1 MSVNLYSKGAA
12 EEVTGSCHI
21 LEINGKKYMID
32 CGMFQGKRAESDAKN
47 RNFDID
53 AKEIESVIL
62 THAHL
67 DHSGRL
73 PLLAKNGFNGTIYST
88 PATRDLADIVMQDS
102 AKIQQKDIELLKK
115 KRKANHEDVF
125 KKTPLYNEKDCV
137 KASKLFKTIPYEKEV
152 EVADNV
158 NLELFDAGHILGSSL
173 ASITIKDVE
182 KKPTFFQ
189 KLLKKEAKE
198 DLNILF
204 TGDLG
209 RPDRPIIHNPS
220 INVPS
225 PNYIIMES
233 TYGNRKHESIEFAMD
248 ELASIVNDVVAK
260 NGKLIIPCFAIE
272 RTQEVLYY
280 LHILSDQ
287 KKIPKKIP
295 IYVDSPMASNATQ
308 VFNVHQEC
316 YNDETKQSFLKK
328 GKNPFSFGQLSFVD
342 TQEESKRLDKQP
354 GPMIIISANGMM
366 EEGRVVYH
374 TAAAIEDPNN
384 TILIVGYMAENTLG
398 RKIRDGAKEVNIM
411 ETKYQVNAKVETI
424 NAFSAH
430 ADYEESTAWLKSID
444 TSKLKKIFLVHGE
457 KDAQAYLQEHLKKNG
472 FKNVEI
478 IKIGETYSLE

>member
-12 EEVTGSCHI
+12 QEVTGSCHI

-32 CGMFQGKRAESDAKN
+32 CGMFQGKRAESDTKN
-47 RNFDID
+47 RNFDIE
-53 AKEIESVIL
+53 AKEIESVFL

-73 PLLAKNGFNGTIYST
+73 PLLAKRGFDGTIYST
-88 PATRDLADIVMQDS
+88 PATRDLADIVMMDS
-102 AKIQQKDIELLKK
+102 AKIQQKDIELIKK
-115 KRKANHEDVF
+115 KRNKKKEEEF
-125 KKTPLYNEKDCV
+125 KKKPLYLEKDCV
-137 KASKLFKTIPYEKEV
+137 KAANQFKTYSYNKEIK
-152 EVADNV
+152 VADNV
-158 NLELFDAGHILGSSL
+158 NLEFFDAGHILGSSF
-173 ASITIKDVE
+173 ASVTIKDVE
-182 KKPTFFQ
+182 RNPSFFAKLFKKTV
-189 KLLKKEAKE
+189 KE
-198 DLNILF
+198 DMNVLF

-209 RPDRPIIHNPS
+209 RPNRPIIHNPS
-220 INVPS
+220 TEMPA
-225 PNYIIMES
+225 PDYIVIES

-248 ELASIVNDVVAK
+248 ELANIVNDVVAK

-280 LHILSDQ
+280 LHLLSDQ

-308 VFNVHQEC
+308 VFNIHQEC
-316 YNDETKQSFLKK
+316 YNDETQQSFLKK

-374 TAAAIEDPNN
+374 TQAAIEDPNN
-384 TILIVGYMAENTLG
+384 TILIVGFMAENTLG

-411 ETKYQVNAKVETI
+411 ETKYQVNANVETI

-430 ADYEESTAWLKSID
+430 ADYEETTEWLKSID

-457 KDAQAYLQEHLKKNG
+457 KNAQLYLQEHLKKNG

-478 IKIGETYSLE
+478 IKLNQVYKLD